1 MKEFDINSLEEVV
14 RGYIASPKEIELTP
28 LRVTILS
35 HSRRYGS
42 SEIGTVEF
50 VPSRE
55 EVIVYSELQEYD
67 EIMREIAKGITL
79 NTIYGVSLYLA
90 PKEERSSRGDIGE
103 DI

>member
-1 MKEFDINSLEEVV
+1 M
-14 RGYIASPKEIELTP
+14 T
-28 LRVTILS
+28 
-35 HSRRYGS
+35 
-42 SEIGTVEF
+42 
-50 VPSRE
+50 
-55 EVIVYSELQEYD
+55 IVYSELQEYD

>member
-55 EVIVYSELQEYD
+55 EVI
-67 EIMREIAKGITL
+67 
-79 NTIYGVSLYLA
+79 
-90 PKEERSSRGDIGE
+90 
-103 DI
+103 